1 MTTDLLTELKR
12 RNVIRMAGLY
22 LVGAWLL
29 IQVASTLLPAFDVP
43 GWALRGLVIVLA
55 LGFVPALIV
64 AWLFELTPQGL
75 KRDDEVKPEESI
87 APQTARR
94 MDRTIIV
101 VLIIALLYFAFDKF
115 VLAPRRETTAGVS
128 MQKQESAVGD
138 ATPADVPGARSIAVL
153 PFENLSADKDN
164 EYFASGMQDM
174 ILTKL
179 SEIGELRVVS
189 RTSTEKYKSHPDN
202 LKTIAQEL
210 GVARIVEGS
219 VQKAGSKVLINV
231 QLIDVATDRHLW
243 AQAYTR
249 TLDDIFGVEGE
260 VATMIAEALKTRLT
274 PAEAAAVAKVP
285 TQNQQ
290 AYEAYLKAK
299 YYVHNANRTYDRDEL
314 MRAVP
319 LLQQAVQQDPRF
331 GKAYSLLALVYI
343 KLRGHVQEQQA
354 AARKALEIDP
364 NDADALDQ
372 MAFLHGELGEH
383 DKAIE
388 FIERAMRSEPRSD
401 HVQSAAGWTYAFAG
415 RFEESAKAFARLV
428 EIDPASSTAYAFQ
441 ASPLMQLRRY
451 AQARDVL
458 RAGLARDP
466 DNMALL
472 TTLADVEIFGGGDM
486 HAARNLLQSTTQTI
500 ERSIPLAGEWY
511 VVDLLARDYPAALA
525 VLEQAPGGVFTQSQF
540 TKAHYQ
546 ARVFQAQGDTKRAHN
561 AWVEAREQ
569 MRTRIK
575 TDPDTAPLHASLAIA
590 LAGSGDCGEALGEA
604 RLAVQLE
611 PVARNAVLG
620 PHRLDA
626 QARVSTRCG
635 RVDEAIDQ
643 LRHLLQIPA
652 GEVISTASLRLDP
665 DWDPIR
671 TDPRFEAL
679 LKQPADLE
687 RGNAGSGEG
696 K

>member
-1 MTTDLLTELKR
+1 MSSRLLAELKR
-12 RNVIRMAGLY
+12 RNVVRVAGLY

-43 GWALRGLVIVLA
+43 GWVLRGLVIVLA
-55 LGFVPALIV
+55 LGFGAALVV
-64 AWLFELTPQGL
+64 AWAFELTPQGL
-75 KRDDEVKPEESI
+75 KRDDQVRPEESI
-87 APQTARR
+87 APRTARR
-94 MDRTIIV
+94 LDRTIIA
-101 VLIIALLYFAFDKF
+101 VLIIALAYFALDKF
-115 VLAPRRETTAGVS
+115 VLTPRR
-128 MQKQESAVGD
+128 D
-138 ATPADVPGARSIAVL
+138 ATIASSVRDAAAWDAKPPDVAGDRSIAVL

-202 LKTIAQEL
+202 LKTIAQEV

-274 PAEAAAVAKVP
+274 PAEVAAVAKVP

-314 MRAVP
+314 LRAVP

-343 KLRGHVQEQQA
+343 KLRGHAQEQQA

-383 DKAIE
+383 DKAIG
-388 FIERAMRSEPRSD
+388 FIERAMRAEPGSD

-428 EIDPASSTAYAFQ
+428 EIAPASSTSYAFQ
-441 ASPLMQLRRY
+441 ASPLTELRRY

-458 RAGLARDP
+458 RVGLARDP
-466 DNMALL
+466 EDMALL
-472 TTLADVEIFGGGDM
+472 TTLADVEIFGWGDLA
-486 HAARNLLQSTTQTI
+486 AARKLLESTTQAI

-511 VVDLLARDYPAALA
+511 TVDLLARDYPAALA
-525 VLEQAPGGVFTQSQF
+525 VLEQAPAGLFTQSEF

-546 ARVFQAQGDTKRAHN
+546 ARVFQAQGDATRARG
-561 AWVEAREQ
+561 AWVDAREQ
-569 MRTRIK
+569 MRIRVK
-575 TDPDTAPLHASLAIA
+575 AAPDQPPLHASLALA
-590 LAGSGDCGEALGEA
+590 LAGSGECDDALGEA

-611 PVARNAVLG
+611 PTSRNAVLG
-620 PHRLDA
+620 PRRLDS
-626 QARVSTRCG
+626 QARMSARCG
-635 RVDEAIDQ
+635 HVDEAVEQ

-652 GEVISTASLRLDP
+652 GDVISTASLRLDP

-671 TDPRFEAL
+671 DDPRFQAL
-679 LKQPADLE
+679 LKSSPDS
-687 RGNAGSGEG
+687 RGAASGNG
-696 K
+696 AAP

>member
-1 MTTDLLTELKR
+1 MSSRLLAELKR
-12 RNVIRMAGLY
+12 RNVVRVAGLY

-43 GWALRGLVIVLA
+43 GWVLRGLVIVLA
-55 LGFVPALIV
+55 LGFGAALVV
-64 AWLFELTPQGL
+64 AWAFELTPQGL
-75 KRDDEVKPEESI
+75 KRDDQVRPEESI
-87 APQTARR
+87 APRTARR
-94 MDRTIIV
+94 LDRTIIA
-101 VLIIALLYFAFDKF
+101 VLIIALAYFALDKF
-115 VLAPRRETTAGVS
+115 VLTPRR
-128 MQKQESAVGD
+128 D
-138 ATPADVPGARSIAVL
+138 ATIASSVRDAAAWDAKPPDVAGDRSIAVL

-274 PAEAAAVAKVP
+274 PAEVAAVAKVP

-314 MRAVP
+314 LRAVP

-343 KLRGHVQEQQA
+343 KLRGHAQEQQA

-383 DKAIE
+383 DKAIG
-388 FIERAMRSEPRSD
+388 FIERAMRAEPGSD

-428 EIDPASSTAYAFQ
+428 EIAPASSTSYAFQ
-441 ASPLMQLRRY
+441 ASPLTELRRY

-458 RAGLARDP
+458 RVGLARDP
-466 DNMALL
+466 DDMALL
-472 TTLADVEIFGGGDM
+472 TTLADVEIFGWGDLA
-486 HAARNLLQSTTQTI
+486 AARKLLESTTQAI

-511 VVDLLARDYPAALA
+511 TVDLLARDYPAALA
-525 VLEQAPGGVFTQSQF
+525 VLEQAPAGLFTQSEF

-546 ARVFQAQGDTKRAHN
+546 ARVFQAQGDATRARG
-561 AWVEAREQ
+561 AWVDAREQ
-569 MRTRIK
+569 MRIRVK
-575 TDPDTAPLHASLAIA
+575 AAPDQPPLHASLALA
-590 LAGSGDCGEALGEA
+590 LAGSGECDDALGEA

-611 PVARNAVLG
+611 PTSRNAVLG
-620 PHRLDA
+620 PRRLDS
-626 QARVSTRCG
+626 QARMSARCG
-635 RVDEAIDQ
+635 HVDEAVEQ

-652 GEVISTASLRLDP
+652 GDVISTASLRLDP

-671 TDPRFEAL
+671 DDPRFQAL
-679 LKQPADLE
+679 LKSSPDS
-687 RGNAGSGEG
+687 RGAASGNG
-696 K
+696 AAP

>member
-1 MTTDLLTELKR
+1 MSNRLLAELKR
-12 RNVIRMAGLY
+12 RNVVRVAGLY

-55 LGFVPALIV
+55 LGFGAALVV
-64 AWLFELTPQGL
+64 AWAFELTPQGL
-75 KRDDEVKPEESI
+75 KRDDQVRPEESI
-87 APQTARR
+87 APRTARR
-94 MDRTIIV
+94 LDRTIIA
-101 VLIIALLYFAFDKF
+101 VLIIALAYFALDKF
-115 VLAPRRETTAGVS
+115 VLTPRR
-128 MQKQESAVGD
+128 D
-138 ATPADVPGARSIAVL
+138 ATIASSVRDAAAWDAKPPDVAGDRSIAVL

-274 PAEAAAVAKVP
+274 PAEVAAVAKVP

-314 MRAVP
+314 LRAVP

-343 KLRGHVQEQQA
+343 KLRGHAQEQQA

-383 DKAIE
+383 DKAIG
-388 FIERAMRSEPRSD
+388 FIERAMRAEPGSD

-428 EIDPASSTAYAFQ
+428 EIAPASSTSYAFQ
-441 ASPLMQLRRY
+441 ASPLTELRRY

-458 RAGLARDP
+458 RVGLARDP
-466 DNMALL
+466 EDMALL
-472 TTLADVEIFGGGDM
+472 TTLADVEIFGWGDLA
-486 HAARNLLQSTTQTI
+486 AARKLLESTTQAI

-511 VVDLLARDYPAALA
+511 TVDLLARDYPAALA
-525 VLEQAPGGVFTQSQF
+525 VLEQAPAGLFTQSEF

-546 ARVFQAQGDTKRAHN
+546 ARVFQAQGDATRARG
-561 AWVEAREQ
+561 AWVDAREQ
-569 MRTRIK
+569 MRIRVK
-575 TDPDTAPLHASLAIA
+575 AAPDQPPLHASLALA
-590 LAGSGDCGEALGEA
+590 LAGSGECDDALGEA

-611 PVARNAVLG
+611 PTSRNAVLG
-620 PHRLDA
+620 PRRLDS
-626 QARVSTRCG
+626 QARMSARCG
-635 RVDEAIDQ
+635 HVDEAVEQ

-652 GEVISTASLRLDP
+652 GDVISTASLRLDP

-671 TDPRFEAL
+671 DDPRFQAL
-679 LKQPADLE
+679 LKSSPDS
-687 RGNAGSGEG
+687 RGAASGNG
-696 K
+696 AAP

>member
-1 MTTDLLTELKR
+1 MSSRLLAELKR
-12 RNVIRMAGLY
+12 RNVVRVAGLY

-55 LGFVPALIV
+55 LGFGAALVV
-64 AWLFELTPQGL
+64 AWAFELTPQGL
-75 KRDDEVKPEESI
+75 KRDDQVRPEESI
-87 APQTARR
+87 APRTARR
-94 MDRTIIV
+94 LDRTIIA
-101 VLIIALLYFAFDKF
+101 VLIIALAYFALDKF
-115 VLAPRRETTAGVS
+115 VLTPRR
-128 MQKQESAVGD
+128 D
-138 ATPADVPGARSIAVL
+138 ATIASSVRDAAAWDAKPPDVAGDRSIAVL

-274 PAEAAAVAKVP
+274 PAEVAAVAKVP

-314 MRAVP
+314 LRAVP

-343 KLRGHVQEQQA
+343 KLRGHAQEQQA

-383 DKAIE
+383 DKAIG
-388 FIERAMRSEPRSD
+388 FIERAMRAEPGSD

-428 EIDPASSTAYAFQ
+428 EIAPASSTSYAFQ
-441 ASPLMQLRRY
+441 ASPLTELRRY

-458 RAGLARDP
+458 RVGLARDP
-466 DNMALL
+466 EDMALL
-472 TTLADVEIFGGGDM
+472 TTLADVEIFGWGDLA
-486 HAARNLLQSTTQTI
+486 AARKLLESTTQAI

-511 VVDLLARDYPAALA
+511 TVDLLARDYPAALA
-525 VLEQAPGGVFTQSQF
+525 VLEQAPAGLFTQSEF

-546 ARVFQAQGDTKRAHN
+546 ARVFQAQGDATRARG
-561 AWVEAREQ
+561 AWVDAREQ
-569 MRTRIK
+569 MRIRVK
-575 TDPDTAPLHASLAIA
+575 AAPDQPPLHASLALA
-590 LAGSGDCGEALGEA
+590 LAGSGECDDALGEA

-611 PVARNAVLG
+611 PTSRNAVLG
-620 PHRLDA
+620 PRRLDS
-626 QARVSTRCG
+626 QARMSARCG
-635 RVDEAIDQ
+635 HVDEAVEQ

-652 GEVISTASLRLDP
+652 GDVISTASLRLDP

-671 TDPRFEAL
+671 DDPRFQAL
-679 LKQPADLE
+679 LKSSPDS
-687 RGNAGSGEG
+687 RGAASGNG
-696 K
+696 AAP

>member
-1 MTTDLLTELKR
+1 R

-29 IQVASTLLPAFDVP
+29 TQVASTLLPVFDVP

-64 AWLFELTPQGL
+64 AWVFELTPQGL
-75 KRDDEVKPEESI
+75 RRDDEVKPEQSI

-94 MDRTIIV
+94 MDRMIIIV
-101 VLIIALLYFAFDKF
+101 LSIALVYFGFDKF
-115 VLAPRRETTAGVS
+115 VLAPRREAAIAGSV
-128 MQKQESAVGD
+128 QKPDASPNSAKAGD
-138 ATPADVPGARSIAVL
+138 GANDRSIAVL

-179 SEIGELRVVS
+179 ADIRELKVIS

-202 LKTIAQEL
+202 LKTIAREL
-210 GVARIVEGS
+210 GVAKIVEGS

-231 QLIDVATDRHLW
+231 QLIDVATDQHLW

-260 VATMIAEALKTRLT
+260 VATMIAEALKTKLS

-299 YYVHNANRTYDRDEL
+299 YYVRNANRTYDRDEL
-314 MRAVP
+314 ASAVP

-331 GKAYSLLALVYI
+331 GKAYSLLALVYT
-343 KLRGHVQEQQA
+343 KLRGHAQEQQA

-372 MAFLHGELGEH
+372 MAFLHSDLGEH

-388 FIERAMRSEPRSD
+388 FIERAVKSAPGAGN
-401 HVQSAAGWTYAFAG
+401 VQSAAGWTYAFAG
-415 RFEESAKAFARLV
+415 RFEESAKAFARLL
-428 EIDPASSTAYAFQ
+428 EIDPSSSAGYAFH
-441 ASPLMQLRRY
+441 ASPLMELRRY
-451 AQARDVL
+451 AQAREGL
-458 RAGLARDP
+458 RLGLARDP
-466 DNMALL
+466 DNMVLL
-472 TTLADVEIFGGGDM
+472 TTMVDVEILGWGDLD
-486 HAARNLLQSTTQTI
+486 AARKLLKATTQTI

-511 VVDLLARDYPAALA
+511 TVNLLARDYPAALA
-525 VLEQAPGGVFTQSQF
+525 VLEQAPAGFFTQSEF

-546 ARVFQAQGDTKRAHN
+546 ARVFQVQDDHARAHK
-561 AWVEAREQ
+561 AWVDAREQ
-569 MRTRIK
+569 MRIRIK
-575 TDPDTAPLHASLAIA
+575 AEPDQATLHASLALA
-590 LAGSGDCGEALGEA
+590 LAGSGECDEALGEA

-611 PVARNAVLG
+611 PVSRNAVFG
-620 PHRLDA
+620 PRRLDP
-626 QARVSTRCG
+626 QARVSARCG

-652 GEVISTASLRLDP
+652 GEVVSAASLRLDP

-671 TDPRFEAL
+671 ADPRFQSL
-679 LKQPADLE
+679 LEKYSSSEPKQA
-687 RGNAGSGEG
+687 SVQ
-696 K
+696 

>member
-1 MTTDLLTELKR
+1 MSSRLLAELKR
-12 RNVIRMAGLY
+12 RNVVRVAGLY

-55 LGFVPALIV
+55 LGFAAALVV
-64 AWLFELTPQGL
+64 AWAFELTPQGL
-75 KRDDEVKPEESI
+75 KRDDQVRPEESI
-87 APQTARR
+87 APRTARR
-94 MDRTIIV
+94 LDRTIIA
-101 VLIIALLYFAFDKF
+101 VLIIALAYFALDKF
-115 VLAPRRETTAGVS
+115 VLAPRR
-128 MQKQESAVGD
+128 D
-138 ATPADVPGARSIAVL
+138 ATIASSVHDAAARDAKPPDVAGDRSIAVL

-274 PAEAAAVAKVP
+274 PAEVAAVAKVP

-314 MRAVP
+314 ARAVP

-343 KLRGHVQEQQA
+343 KLRGHAQEQQA

-383 DKAIE
+383 DNAIG
-388 FIERAMRSEPRSD
+388 FIERAMRAEPGSD

-415 RFEESAKAFARLV
+415 RFDESAKAFARLV
-428 EIDPASSTAYAFQ
+428 EIAPASSTSYAFQ
-441 ASPLMQLRRY
+441 ASPLTELRRY

-458 RAGLARDP
+458 RVGLARDP
-466 DNMALL
+466 DDMALL
-472 TTLADVEIFGGGDM
+472 TTLADVEIFGWGDLA
-486 HAARNLLQSTTQTI
+486 AARKLLESTTQAI

-511 VVDLLARDYPAALA
+511 TVDLLARDYPAALA
-525 VLEQAPGGVFTQSQF
+525 VLEQAPAGLFTQSEF

-546 ARVFQAQGDTKRAHN
+546 ARVFQAQGDAARARG
-561 AWVEAREQ
+561 AWVDAREQ
-569 MRTRIK
+569 MRIRVK
-575 TDPDTAPLHASLAIA
+575 AEPDQASQHASLALA
-590 LAGSGDCGEALGEA
+590 LAGSGECDDALDEA

-611 PVARNAVLG
+611 PTSRNAVLG
-620 PHRLDA
+620 PRRLDS
-626 QARVSTRCG
+626 QARMSARCG
-635 RVDEAIDQ
+635 HVDEAVEQ

-665 DWDPIR
+665 DWDLIR
-671 TDPRFEAL
+671 EDPRFHAL
-679 LKQPADLE
+679 LKSSPDS
-687 RGNAGSGEG
+687 RGAGSGNG
-696 K
+696 AAP

>member
-1 MTTDLLTELKR
+1 MSSRLLAELKR
-12 RNVIRMAGLY
+12 RNVVRVAGLY

-55 LGFVPALIV
+55 LGFGAALVV
-64 AWLFELTPQGL
+64 AWAFELTPQGL
-75 KRDDEVKPEESI
+75 KRDDQVRPEESI
-87 APQTARR
+87 APRTARR
-94 MDRTIIV
+94 LDRTIIA
-101 VLIIALLYFAFDKF
+101 VLIIALAYFALDKF
-115 VLAPRRETTAGVS
+115 VLTPRR
-128 MQKQESAVGD
+128 D
-138 ATPADVPGARSIAVL
+138 ATIASSVRDAAAWDAKPPDVGGDRSIAVL

-202 LKTIAQEL
+202 LKTIAQEV

-274 PAEAAAVAKVP
+274 PAEVAAVAKVP

-314 MRAVP
+314 LRAVP

-343 KLRGHVQEQQA
+343 KLRGHAQEQQA

-383 DKAIE
+383 DKAIG
-388 FIERAMRSEPRSD
+388 FIERAMRAEPGSD

-428 EIDPASSTAYAFQ
+428 EIAPASSTSYAFQ
-441 ASPLMQLRRY
+441 ASPLTELRRY

-458 RAGLARDP
+458 RVGLARDP
-466 DNMALL
+466 EDMALL
-472 TTLADVEIFGGGDM
+472 TTLADVEIFGWGDLA
-486 HAARNLLQSTTQTI
+486 AARKLLESTTQAI

-511 VVDLLARDYPAALA
+511 TVDLLARDYPAALA
-525 VLEQAPGGVFTQSQF
+525 VLEQAPAGLFTQSEF

-546 ARVFQAQGDTKRAHN
+546 ARVFQAQGDATRARG
-561 AWVEAREQ
+561 AWVDAREQ
-569 MRTRIK
+569 MRIRVK
-575 TDPDTAPLHASLAIA
+575 AAPDQPPLHASLALA
-590 LAGSGDCGEALGEA
+590 LAGSGECDDALGEA

-611 PVARNAVLG
+611 PTSRNAVLG
-620 PHRLDA
+620 PRRLDS
-626 QARVSTRCG
+626 QARMSARCG
-635 RVDEAIDQ
+635 HVDEAVEQ

-652 GEVISTASLRLDP
+652 GDVISTASLRLDP

-671 TDPRFEAL
+671 DDPRFQAL
-679 LKQPADLE
+679 LKSSPDS
-687 RGNAGSGEG
+687 RGAASGNG
-696 K
+696 AAP